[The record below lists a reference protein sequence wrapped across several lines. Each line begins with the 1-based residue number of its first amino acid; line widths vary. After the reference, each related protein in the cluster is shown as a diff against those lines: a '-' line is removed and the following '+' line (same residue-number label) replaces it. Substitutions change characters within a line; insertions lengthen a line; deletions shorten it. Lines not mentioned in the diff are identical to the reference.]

1 MLHDRRCNLLE
12 VYCILLLTLL
22 KVLGNK
28 CLKGEGHMNF
38 LTVVKRFKLAQTL
51 FSSYPIFLLKC
62 KTPIYRSNP
71 MLKGE
76 SHWVGWGRARWVP
89 GMSVGYGWS
98 VAGCETY
105 CRDPIGQRYV
115 IALESYL
122 SVMCSIVM
130 CLVLP
135 RFVLFGYLW
144 LSPLKQVNNSRTR
157 SVTLIC
163 YLLNQPAIPRP
174 ANYTLVKISRLV
186 GKISTSTPF

>member
-1 MLHDRRCNLLE
+1 
-12 VYCILLLTLL
+12 
-22 KVLGNK
+22 
-28 CLKGEGHMNF
+28 
-38 LTVVKRFKLAQTL
+38 
-51 FSSYPIFLLKC
+51 
-62 KTPIYRSNP
+62 

-186 GKISTSTPF
+186 GKISTSTPYFSYIPWKIVTTTFVDLSSWCQVESNALNFTCTTWTVPSRIVLHQSVLCWYQFEA